1 MEGIRYNK
9 FSSGLYLTC
18 PDNDME
24 MSPSWSRAHDWKSC
38 NRQKRFESSNLS
50 ISAKGKPRRNAG
62 FSFAIWEY
70 AVITLFY
77 LVFTLCREDR
87 GSILVLLPHLHA
99 SSLKSEYYRD
109 NNSFLYGSSGYRHKY
124 I

>member
-50 ISAKGKPRRNAG
+50 ISAKENPAEMRG
-62 FSFAIWEY
+62 FPLLYGNTLLSLFFIWYLPFAERTGG
-70 AVITLFY
+70 VSLFY
-77 LVFTLCREDR
+77 CLIFTH
-87 GSILVLLPHLHA
+87 HL
-99 SSLKSEYYRD
+99 
-109 NNSFLYGSSGYRHKY
+109 
-124 I
+124 

>member
-50 ISAKGKPRRNAG
+50 ISAKEKPAEMRVFPLFMRV
-62 FSFAIWEY
+62 FRIFAACALF
-70 AVITLFY
+70 AVFCIY
-77 LVFTLCREDR
+77 VM
-87 GSILVLLPHLHA
+87 
-99 SSLKSEYYRD
+99 
-109 NNSFLYGSSGYRHKY
+109 
-124 I
+124 

>member
-50 ISAKGKPRRNAG
+50 ISATLEQAMHRLLQFFVYGKNPAEMRG
-62 FSFAIWEY
+62 FLLFMRDFGTYGHAAFCRCFY
-70 AVITLFY
+70 AFSCV
-77 LVFTLCREDR
+77 
-87 GSILVLLPHLHA
+87 
-99 SSLKSEYYRD
+99 
-109 NNSFLYGSSGYRHKY
+109 
-124 I
+124 